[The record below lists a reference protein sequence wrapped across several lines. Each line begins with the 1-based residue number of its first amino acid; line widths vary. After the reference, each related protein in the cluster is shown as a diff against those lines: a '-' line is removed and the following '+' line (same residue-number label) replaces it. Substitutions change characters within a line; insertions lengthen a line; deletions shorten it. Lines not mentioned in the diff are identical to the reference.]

1 MNNFHEV
8 LKKLIID
15 ACRHPPKS
23 WERQEALTQIIR
35 LVMQSGKLW
44 QENTP
49 YYEDA
54 QQQMWLYF
62 CRNVCE
68 ATTTEQPYDPTR
80 SSLVTWL
87 DNYLKRRLQDFWIEE
102 QVEKTRTVPRFTV
115 EGKTTDPLANIPAPS
130 LHSPLDILEAT
141 KKWVNTDSNGEL
153 RRIHLKGH
161 PQVTC
166 QMLLWRR
173 LPPRTPWKDL
183 SAEFGLPISTLDSF
197 YRRQCL
203 PRLRKFGEFEG
214 YL

>member
-1 MNNFHEV
+1 MNNLHEL

-15 ACRHPPKS
+15 ACRHPPQS
-23 WERQEALTQIIR
+23 WERQQALTQIIR

-44 QENTP
+44 QENTL

-68 ATTTEQPYDPTR
+68 ATTTAQPYDPTR
-80 SSLVTWL
+80 SSLITWL
-87 DNYLKRRLQDFWIEE
+87 DNYLKRRLQDFRIEE
-102 QVEKTRTVPRFTV
+102 QAQKTRTVD
-115 EGKTTDPLANIPAPS
+115 GKITDPLANIPAPS
-130 LHSPLDILEAT
+130 LHSSVDILEVT
-141 KKWVNTDSNGEL
+141 KEWIKTDPDGEL

-166 QMLLWRR
+166 QVLLWRR
-173 LPPRTPWKDL
+173 LPPRTHWKDL
-183 SAEFGLPISTLDSF
+183 SVEFGLPVSTLDSF

-203 PRLRKFGEFEG
+203 PRLRKFGEFQG